1 MRRIKK
7 ILSLVLSIA
16 MVFSLALSLATGASA
31 VEANSAVQ
39 QAADGVFR
47 VMAYFSNEAFYD
59 NYIWDEAYGDYVTL
73 SDIYS
78 SPGPFSMGT
87 AFLIGYSENGQPVL
101 ITNYHVVENEDA
113 FLYYDENGV
122 TISNIKTYDRFTVA
136 VMGDLELTAE
146 VKYSSE
152 NYDFAILYV
161 DGTIANK
168 TVLQINPD
176 TQGTTTTCYALGFP
190 GDLDVLLD
198 DMDFTTDSVTITQG
212 TISNVTTIS
221 TDTATNIPVY
231 QTTAS
236 ISGGNSGGPLVN
248 NDGEVIGINSYSYT
262 TADATNYYYAIRIEQ
277 ICRALDLLGVTYNVS
292 DSAQEEV
299 ADAAAVEEE
308 VVVTPEP
315 TAEPTAEPEPTEAPA
330 EEPASTI
337 AADSSAA
344 GGSNMLLILIIA
356 AILIIAVV
364 VVVIVIVSGKKK
376 RIPAS
381 GAGQIDNGFQG
392 QQYITS
398 GAGTYG
404 GSGDI
409 PTGVLDNSAD
419 QATTV
424 LSGGGAAGAAVCLTR
439 ESNGEKIY
447 INKNIFRIGRDR
459 NRVDYAI
466 SDNTAISR
474 SHVAIVSRNGEY
486 FVIDNN
492 TANHTYVNESMLS
505 ANVETPIHEG
515 DVLRLANES
524 FRFGK
529 A

>member
-1 MRRIKK
+1 
-7 ILSLVLSIA
+7 
-16 MVFSLALSLATGASA
+16 
-31 VEANSAVQ
+31 
-39 QAADGVFR
+39 
-47 VMAYFSNEAFYD
+47 
-59 NYIWDEAYGDYVTL
+59 
-73 SDIYS
+73 
-78 SPGPFSMGT
+78 MGT
-87 AFLIGYSENGQPVL
+87 AFLIGYSESGQPVL
-101 ITNYHVVENEDA
+101 ITNYHVVENADA

-221 TDTATNIPVY
+221 TDTATSIPVY
-231 QTTAS
+231 QTTAV

-277 ICRALDLLGVTYNVS
+277 ICRALDLLGVSYNVS
-292 DSAQEEV
+292 DSTQEEV
-299 ADAAAVEEE
+299 VSAAVMEEE

-315 TAEPTAEPEPTEAPA
+315 TAAPTTEPEPTEAPA
-330 EEPASTI
+330 EELASETV
-337 AADSSAA
+337 ADSSAA
-344 GGSNMLLILIIA
+344 GGSNMLLLVIIA

-364 VVVIVIVSGKKK
+364 VVVVVIVSGKKK

-381 GAGQIDNGFQG
+381 DVMPVDDWTQRRIPGGTGTYG
-392 QQYITS
+392 S
-398 GAGTYG
+398 AGTYG

-424 LSGGGAAGAAVCLTR
+424 LSGGGASGAAVCLIR
-439 ESNGEKIY
+439 ESNGETIY

-486 FVIDNN
+486 FAIDNN
-492 TANHTYVNESMLS
+492 TANHTYINEVMLS

-529 A
+529 V

>member
-1 MRRIKK
+1 MKRIKTVLSLALTLAL
-7 ILSLVLSIA
+7 ILSL
-16 MVFSLALSLATGASA
+16 SLCLATGASA
-31 VEANSAVQ
+31 VGNEAVQ
-39 QAADGVFR
+39 KAADGVFR
-47 VMAYFSNEAFYD
+47 VMAYYTNEAFYD
-59 NYIWDEAYGDYVTL
+59 SYIWADELDDYYTR
-73 SDIYS
+73 SDLMS
-78 SPGPFSMGT
+78 RPGPISMGT
-87 AFLIGYSENGQPVL
+87 AFLIGYSENGQPVMV
-101 ITNYHVVENEDA
+101 TNYHVVENQDE

-168 TVLQINPD
+168 TVLPINPD

-190 GDLDVLLD
+190 GDLDTLLE
-198 DMDFTTDSVTITQG
+198 DMDFTTDSVTVTQG

-221 TDTATNIPVY
+221 TDRATNIPVY

-262 TADATNYYYAIRIEQ
+262 TSEATNYYYAIRIDQ
-277 ICRALDLLGVTYNVS
+277 ICRALDLLGVQYNVS
-292 DSAQEEV
+292 GT
-299 ADAAAVEEE
+299 VEEE
-308 VVVTPEP
+308 EPVPAAVVEEEPETTPEP
-315 TAEPTAEPEPTEAPA
+315 TPEPTSTPEPTEAPV
-330 EEPASTI
+330 EEAAPAVEENPAS
-337 AADSSAA
+337 
-344 GGSNMLLILIIA
+344 GSNNMLLIVIIA
-356 AILIIAVV
+356 AILIIAIV
-364 VVVIVIVSGKKK
+364 VVVIVITSGKKK
-376 RIPAS
+376 KAPVETPPPLNNY
-381 GAGQIDNGFQG
+381 QQP
-392 QQYITS
+392 QYITS
-398 GAGTYG
+398 GGGSAAYG
-404 GSGDI
+404 GTGDI

-424 LSGGGAAGAAVCLTR
+424 LVGGAGGAAVCLTR
-439 ESNGEKIY
+439 ESSGEKIF

-466 SDNTAISR
+466 TDNTAISR
-474 SHVAIVSRNGEY
+474 SHVAIVSRSGEY

-492 TANHTYVNESMLS
+492 TANHTYVNETMIP
-505 ANVETPIHEG
+505 ANVETPIREG
-515 DVLRLANES
+515 DVIRLANES

>member
-1 MRRIKK
+1 MKRIKTM
-7 ILSLVLSIA
+7 L
-16 MVFSLALSLATGASA
+16 SLALTLALILSFALCLGTGASA
-31 VEANSAVQ
+31 VGNEAVQ

-47 VMAYFSNEAFYD
+47 VMAYYTNEAFYD
-59 NYIWDEAYGDYVTL
+59 SFIWVDELDDYITR
-73 SDIYS
+73 SDLMS
-78 SPGPFSMGT
+78 RPGPISMGT

-101 ITNYHVVENEDA
+101 VTNYHVVENQDE

-122 TISNIKTYDRFTVA
+122 TMSNIKTYDRFTVA

-168 TVLQINPD
+168 TVLPINPE

-190 GDLDVLLD
+190 GDLDMLLE
-198 DMDFTTDSVTITQG
+198 DMDFTTDSVTVTQG

-221 TDTATNIPVY
+221 TDRAQNIPVY
-231 QTTAS
+231 QTTAA

-262 TADATNYYYAIRIEQ
+262 TSEATNYYYAIRIEM
-277 ICRALDLLGVTYNVS
+277 ICRALDLLGVQYNVNG
-292 DSAQEEV
+292 DTAEEV
-299 ADAAAVEEE
+299 VPAAIVEEE
-308 VVVTPEP
+308 PEATPAP
-315 TAEPTAEPEPTEAPA
+315 TPAPTAEPEPTEAPA
-330 EEPASTI
+330 EEALPVLEETT
-337 AADSSAA
+337 SSV
-344 GGSNMLLILIIA
+344 GSNMLLIVIIA
-356 AILIIAVV
+356 AILIIAII

-376 RIPAS
+376 KTPAEKPPVM
-381 GAGQIDNGFQG
+381 NNY
-392 QQYITS
+392 QQPPYITS
-398 GAGTYG
+398 GGGGGSYG
-404 GSGDI
+404 GTGDI

-424 LSGGGAAGAAVCLTR
+424 LGGGGGGAAVCLTR
-439 ESNGEKIY
+439 ESNGEKLF

-492 TANHTYVNESMLS
+492 TANHTYVNESMIP
-505 ANVETPIHEG
+505 ANVEVPIHEG
-515 DVLRLANES
+515 DVIRLANER
-524 FRFGK
+524 FRFEK

>member
-1 MRRIKK
+1 MKRIKC
-7 ILSLVLSIA
+7 ILSLALTLTLILSLSIC
-16 MVFSLALSLATGASA
+16 LATDASA
-31 VEANSAVQ
+31 VENEAVQ
-39 QAADGVFR
+39 KAADGVFR
-47 VMAYFSNEAFYD
+47 VMAYYTNEAFYD
-59 NYIWDEAYGDYVTL
+59 SYIWVDELGDYYTR
-73 SDIYS
+73 SDLMS
-78 SPGPFSMGT
+78 SPGPISMGT

-101 ITNYHVVENEDA
+101 VTNYHVVENQDE

-168 TVLQINPD
+168 TVLPINPD

-190 GDLDVLLD
+190 GDLDTLLE
-198 DMDFTTDSVTITQG
+198 DMDFTTDSVTVTQG

-221 TDTATNIPVY
+221 TERATNIPVY
-231 QTTAS
+231 QTTAA

-262 TADATNYYYAIRIEQ
+262 TSEATNYYYAIRIDQ
-277 ICRALDLLGVTYNVS
+277 ICRALDLLGVQYDMNGNAEMEEPVS
-292 DSAQEEV
+292 SAV
-299 ADAAAVEEE
+299 VEAEPE
-308 VVVTPEP
+308 ATPEP
-315 TAEPTAEPEPTEAPA
+315 TLEPTATPEPTEAPA
-330 EEPASTI
+330 EEVVPAVTENPAS
-337 AADSSAA
+337 
-344 GGSNMLLILIIA
+344 GGSDMLLIVIIA
-356 AILIIAVV
+356 AILIIAIV
-364 VVVIVIVSGKKK
+364 VVVIVITNGKKK
-376 RIPAS
+376 KAS
-381 GAGQIDNGFQG
+381 AEAPPVFNSYQQP
-392 QQYITS
+392 QYI
-398 GAGTYG
+398 AGGG
-404 GSGDI
+404 GSSTYSGTGDI
-409 PTGVLDNSAD
+409 PTGVLDSSDD

-424 LSGGGAAGAAVCLTR
+424 LGGGAGGAAVCLTR

-447 INKNIFRIGRDR
+447 INKNIFRVGRDR

-474 SHVAIVSRNGEY
+474 SHIAIVSRNGEY

-492 TANHTYVNESMLS
+492 TANHTYVNETMIP
-505 ANVETPIHEG
+505 ANVEMPIREG
-515 DVLRLANES
+515 DVIRLANES